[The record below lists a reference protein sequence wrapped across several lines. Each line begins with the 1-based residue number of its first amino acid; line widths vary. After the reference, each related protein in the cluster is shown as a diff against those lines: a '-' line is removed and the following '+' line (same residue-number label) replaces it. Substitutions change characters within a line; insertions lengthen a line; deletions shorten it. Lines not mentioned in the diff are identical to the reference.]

1 MRAAI
6 LRFSLMASVWT
17 TVPSFFGAKAE
28 GTKYNYSHT
37 TERCGYFVS
46 HSWRDDGARK
56 VAKLR
61 ELCFLQVFMARLVVV
76 GLLLTLI
83 LGVCGLA
90 IEEVAPAFPWWT
102 LFAASG
108 TAVATLLTWVVL
120 SVVSVVPSRLAPWAT
135 SGTTLWI
142 DK

>member
-1 MRAAI
+1 MLLAAA
-6 LRFSLMASVWT
+6 LSLSLWV
-17 TVPSFFGAKAE
+17 TVPSFFGRRVE
-28 GTKYNYSHT
+28 GTNWTLSHT
-37 TERCGYFVS
+37 VDRVDWFVS
-46 HSWRDDGARK
+46 HAWIDGGARK
-56 VAKLR
+56 VAMLR
-61 ELCFLQVFMARLVVV
+61 EICFLQSFVARLLVV
-76 GLLLTLI
+76 GMLLALFF
-83 LGVCGLA
+83 GVCGLA